1 MRSGVFVDSSVFL
14 KILEGD
20 EKAKNKFIE
29 LYREGLYRNVVVYS
43 EVVSVFLK
51 LVTEKRS

>member
-1 MRSGVFVDSSVFL
+1 LRSGVFVDSSVFL